1 MGGLERAL
9 QAPRGGS
16 GRPGG
21 AVAPLDTASA
31 PGPST
36 SRLAFLD
43 GLRGAALILMVV
55 NHTARWWID
64 ARMTVGRY
72 ALIYVTLT
80 LAAPIFLFLVGFCL
94 PLGRARTSG
103 AAESLSGL
111 ARRLVP
117 RGARIVAAGLLLNL
131 IVFRDESIL
140 SGGVLQTI
148 GLTIIAMVP
157 AMWLL
162 RFRWAPWV
170 LLAVAIAGYVGF
182 VAAYPA
188 LTGFVQRHPLVGL
201 VLFYDFPPWPW
212 VSLVL
217 VGLVLGSAWLDA
229 HRRSPEAGARWLA
242 AAAVSGGVMVVAF
255 FVYDRVA
262 ATPMRFGM
270 RRDFILNHHWTPR
283 PVALLW
289 VLGMVLLMLAAS
301 YWAMERHRL
310 RLPWLVILGQTAL
323 ALYVLHQV
331 IAYTLVKEWLGW
343 RFEAWPRFWLAN
355 TAFALVLIGC
365 GWAWRELRARF
376 GRTRWPALSRHG

>member
-1 MGGLERAL
+1 MSKGE
-9 QAPRGGS
+9 PR
-16 GRPGG
+16 
-21 AVAPLDTASA
+21 
-31 PGPST
+31 PST

-55 NHTARWWID
+55 NHTARWWIE

-80 LAAPIFLFLVGFCL
+80 LAAPVFLFLVGFCL
-94 PLGRARTSG
+94 PLGRPRTSG
-103 AAESLSGL
+103 ATESLGGL

-131 IVFRDESIL
+131 IVFRDEPIL

-162 RFRWAPWV
+162 RFHWAPWV

-188 LTGFVQRHPLVGL
+188 LTGFVQRHPLIGL
-201 VLFYDFPPWPW
+201 ILFFDFPPWPW

-217 VGLVLGSAWLDA
+217 GGLVLGSAWLGA
-229 HRRSPEAGARWLA
+229 HRRSPEAGDRWMG

-255 FVYDRVA
+255 FVYDRVS

-289 VLGMVLLMLAAS
+289 VVGMVLLMLAVA
-301 YWAMERHRL
+301 YWVMERRRL

-323 ALYVLHQV
+323 ALYFFHQV
-331 IAYTLVKEWLGW
+331 IAYTLMKQWLGW
-343 RFEAWPRFWLAN
+343 HVEAWPRFWLAN
-355 TAFALVLIGC
+355 AAFVLVLIAC
-365 GWAWRELRARF
+365 GWAWRELKGRIARAR
-376 GRTRWPALSRHG
+376 RPALAAHG